1 MLESYVINLK
11 ELRAIFSYLKN
22 QKATLYLL
30 QETYS
35 LKEDGKVWSAE
46 WGGQALFSHGS
57 EHSRGVCI
65 LLKVGAAC
73 ALNLAYPDPNGRY
86 IVTKL
91 SIGGRRTIFV
101 FNI

>member
-1 MLESYVINLK
+1 M
-11 ELRAIFSYLKN
+11 
-22 QKATLYLL
+22 L

-35 LKEDGKVWSAE
+35 LKEDEKVWSAE

-57 EHSRGVCI
+57 EHSRGVRI

-73 ALNLAYPDPNGRY
+73 ALNLAYPNPNGRY

-91 SIGGRRTIFV
+91 STGDEELFLSLTFERLITTLSKRISLE
-101 FNI
+101 I